1 MVLILSKNIHVPFG
15 NRYVG
20 ILMGESYIDN
30 HALAVGPICHNKCQQ
45 PLSGF
50 WCVDDNVIKDLLRFL

>member
-1 MVLILSKNIHVPFG
+1 
-15 NRYVG
+15 
-20 ILMGESYIDN
+20 MGESYIDN
-30 HALAVGPICHNKCQQ
+30 HALAVGPICHKKCQQ